1 MAFDV
6 QGARAEGYSD
16 QEIADYL
23 AQEKGFNVGGA
34 RTEGYGDG
42 EIINHLVGT
51 VAAPEEPG
59 FIDRTGELI
68 GQGFGQFVGSSAEG
82 LSGVLGYLDV
92 LPETQKDL
100 TGYAEEVE
108 AEAKADA
115 VAPIKP
121 LLKEDLSGFAGEGIG
136 DVASTAWEYL
146 AQSTPHMAAMLGGAY
161 VGTKTGAAV
170 GTMIL
175 PGWGTGIGGF
185 LGSILGGGI
194 ATYNSFLGNNIEEA
208 ERVKGRKLTESE
220 MEGSMLAAAGQ
231 SVADALISRL
241 IPFKGSPSK
250 IKNTLIKGG
259 IGSSVEGF
267 TEVTQT
273 ALEILQANDFNLD
286 SLKTPQA
293 QFKLAESTL
302 AGVAIG
308 GPIGVATGPFTTK
321 KPPIETPE
329 LADPGEG
336 LPDVTEEVV
345 TEAATTDQ
353 QPLRLAPPRDENDR
367 TTARS
372 PEEVVADV
380 LVDPVAVP
388 TEGIVVDQETFQVK
402 TTDGHVLTPRFK
414 SLGEAIEARQRLI
427 EGIDEKRE
435 DLFAEEQSAKVSEA
449 VKAQEPVGPPSLEE
463 IEVGVAGLTA
473 EEVAPEVMPIVP
485 SETLPTLQQ
494 TQQVEAMAGEPAPQ
508 ETVNRVI
515 EVAQERNIDIEH
527 PSFSAFAER
536 ITGLPFDPAQE
547 TNVLTVR
554 QANNLVKAVDRVNDG
569 VPFEQ
574 VTRIPLENMRA
585 YGRDQLVKARNR
597 LRQGKITDDGKTD
610 IFATTRKNRKGDEVS
625 VRESTRAKVD
635 KEIAEAAQINTF
647 FPEGERDVISI
658 RNRLVDEGVIV
669 GVGKSDKTG
678 TYKKYRRPRRVKM
691 RAWQELDPA
700 NIAPIARM
708 SDRSFAETDARVRSP
723 ESITKQVEESVPDP
737 RVSPKI
743 MQKIRE
749 NLERRLTSRGIS
761 PNVALILTDTTLGV
775 EGTAS
780 VGEGLF
786 VTEND
791 AGKRAII
798 LALDT
803 IPIDLIK
810 KPKEL
815 ARYLA
820 GVMDHETVHALVDLG
835 VITEADLSVL
845 GRAAEVTP
853 HWSGVT
859 DADGNPL
866 SVAQDIANRY
876 NDLNAEEQLEEA
888 AAELFRG
895 HASGMSP
902 LRGRPLSL
910 WNKIVGFFKDI
921 KGVFAEQKQYDAA
934 QLFNRASQA
943 DVAAAVAPARG
954 AAGRAEDFDP
964 AILETAPKESR
975 LNVAFPRTWAA
986 HKEYPGIYETEGAS
1000 IQPTEPDVGPREWML
1015 HVHPG
1020 LSFQETIGEDYW
1032 ADTLPT
1038 LIDAKLRYEEVLH
1051 MRDETVPTDPNFI
1064 PKFIEENRITKEAP
1078 RVFTYKGNPVS
1089 IEPAIVKAYDQMVGT
1104 YERMANKA
1112 FEPGQV
1118 NFVSGPAKAA
1128 ITKADKRLSNAI
1140 RENVPGISDE
1150 NLRLVKAILAG
1161 TAEGETKTISVR
1173 GEEVTYTTP
1182 DMPGTFPPSKESRVQ
1197 YDQSLPIQAY
1207 HGTRSDIANFEIG
1220 DIGFHF
1226 GTYEQAN
1233 NRLRGTQ
1240 RDKGENTGENIMP
1253 VNLDIRNPIELLDV
1267 GNWDNPLELAEKML
1281 ASSIRIK
1288 KLNPD
1293 SSIGTDGSDSK
1304 ARLEEIYDRAQEFI
1318 EFYGGDDLALRGT
1331 EEGFQMLD
1339 EIQRIIKDDGYDG
1352 VKYLNDFE
1360 AEGSMTLE
1368 GKKKYAALQR
1378 QSEDLKSEIFKR
1390 EALTPEQEEVLL
1402 KKINEFEALGDIDS
1416 VEVLQLRAQY
1426 NQGKDYTVKAKST
1439 AEERA
1444 LLNQFELEMDQVI
1457 EDYSQSKYAY
1467 IAFDPEQITPRF
1479 DPPVVDEYSG
1489 ELRVLENKKA
1499 KESRAQTRIP
1509 DSAYAFM
1516 TRRDEA
1522 GNPTTSFG
1530 KVRVGGKDFEVR
1542 MARGYE
1548 GAFGMKHAAEH
1559 DPEFEA
1565 FTPFANSREAFVALM
1580 DAYWNSKTNAPSR
1593 TPQIKVTD
1601 RPGGVDLIWTRPDFK
1616 YPIRLG
1622 LRKLSD
1628 IYAVNTIFPKDK
1640 NIQFA
1645 KDGTSEG
1652 AFIQMKKRGDYNL
1665 EAVSPA
1671 ARQAAIES
1679 FRKSIESKK
1688 DPDLPKMS
1696 RPVVGGKPFS
1706 FANPSEDMGTDKR
1719 MMVTPREA
1727 DESVGGKVLRR
1738 LGFLGNNP
1746 IDSFGDFFKWFRT
1759 TTVDMWDPVRRT
1771 ETGLVEKDSKY
1782 RNFLSAASSAWAALR
1797 QARRGTAITAYSLS
1811 KGVPVYEDGFARVK
1825 NIPQDATQTNID
1837 GTVEAS
1843 AIAGQ
1848 EVGLI
1853 PIIEGLREGTKDKGG
1868 HRFEAFH
1875 EYAIARRAARLLR
1888 ENREVLLTEE
1898 EIIQNLA
1905 TGHTAAEIVVIMN
1918 PKAGEKGK
1926 TYTEAQIRQI
1936 LGGKDITLNSDFDQI
1951 FMNYQVWNNGFVKF
1965 LVDTGMIDQKMA
1977 DSWTNTA
1984 DYIPFYR
1991 QLDGAQ
1997 VEIGAPDIFSGVSTR
2012 PPPPL
2017 RGKGQVYTVVTKQM
2031 IDGELVT
2038 TRVPRTFP
2046 SNPAGKKNAQAYANK
2061 LKQENS
2067 NVPGFDTS
2075 ITQTGM
2081 PIGSFLDTVV
2091 ENANAAIQT
2100 GLMNVGV
2107 QRTMRNLALSE
2118 PETSR
2123 RIKTPEPGKSP
2134 KQPHITF
2141 RVKGEP
2147 VTMLVGDTSLYASLL
2162 NLNKQVNPLVNLFGM
2177 PARFLREMI
2186 TRSPDFMAANMLRDS
2201 LSAWVTSGRNIA
2213 PIAGTAKGMYD
2224 AVTGSKTTDALAAAG
2239 LMTGFDFGGDP
2250 NDMTQFIEKEI
2261 KNYQYPKQL
2270 QKLVRNPFKYIW
2282 DATGSV
2288 SRSSDAAT
2296 RIAVYNKVLKE
2307 TGDEAQAIFEAQEVI
2322 NFSARGNSRLI
2333 QALSVLIPFLN
2344 ARIQGIDVMY
2354 RSSMGSKGFAAN
2366 PDSDIV
2372 KRRFLVRAAML
2383 TASSALYWAM
2393 VNDDDEYR
2401 NQPAVIKDNYWILP
2415 SSAIPGYDGDP
2426 LKFPIPFE
2434 VGLMFKTIPERIM
2447 ALFYGEDV
2455 PQDIV
2460 DTLKRG
2466 ISSTL
2471 NINPTPQAI
2480 MPWGETFINYS
2491 FFTGREVVP
2500 KNLEQSRMPG
2510 YQYNTMTSQL
2520 AKDLGEKLN
2529 YSPIKIDHMIKGY
2542 GGTLGSF
2549 ALAAVDEVWRSTS
2562 EELGERPTR
2571 KITEYPFIKRFF
2583 ARPDARGMVNQFY
2596 DLNNMVKQV
2605 AKTVKVLEGERPDT
2619 MDAYDLSEKKKYIL
2633 DVEQT
2638 LSLIEQELKQLRRHR
2653 RSIQN
2658 NPDLSAEDKREQI
2671 DEVTQM
2677 ELEVVSMIPELRQEA
2692 VGVFR

>member
-6 QGARAEGYSD
+6 QGARAGGYSD

-23 AQEKGFNVGGA
+23 AQQKGFDISGA

-68 GQGFGQFVGSSAEG
+68 GQGFDQFVGSSAEG

-100 TGYAEEVE
+100 TGFAEEVKE
-108 AEAKADA
+108 EAKKDA

-121 LLKEDLSGFAGEGIG
+121 IQEAEGIG
-136 DVASTAWEYL
+136 DVASSAFEYL
-146 AQSTPHMAAMLGGAY
+146 AQSTPHMGAMLGGAY
-161 VGTKTGAAV
+161 AGGKLGVLATAAIPIPGARV
-170 GTMIL
+170 V
-175 PGWGTGIGGF
+175 GGF
-185 LGSILGGGI
+185 LGSLLGGGI

-241 IPFKGSPSK
+241 LPAKGSATVM
-250 IKNTLIKGG
+250 KNILNKGIKGAT
-259 IGSSVEGF
+259 VEGS
-267 TEVTQT
+267 TEVLQETL
-273 ALEILQANDFNLD
+273 AILQANDFNLD
-286 SLKTPQA
+286 SLNTPEA
-293 QFKLAESTL
+293 HFRLTEATL
-302 AGVAIG
+302 AGAAIG
-308 GPIGVATGPFTTK
+308 GPIGAVTGPFTTT
-321 KPPIETPE
+321 PAPIDAPE

-345 TEAATTDQ
+345 AETVTEETVTEAAPTDQ

-380 LVDPVAVP
+380 LADPVAVP
-388 TEGIVVDQETFQVK
+388 TEGIVVDQETLQVK
-402 TTDGHVLTPRFK
+402 TTEGHVITPRFK
-414 SLGEAIEARQRLI
+414 TLDEATEARQRLI

-435 DLFAEEQSAKVSEA
+435 ALFAEEQSSKVNQL
-449 VKAQEPVGPPSLEE
+449 VKAQESVDPPSLEE
-463 IEVGVAGLTA
+463 IE
-473 EEVAPEVMPIVP
+473 
-485 SETLPTLQQ
+485 
-494 TQQVEAMAGEPAPQ
+494 
-508 ETVNRVI
+508 
-515 EVAQERNIDIEH
+515 
-527 PSFSAFAER
+527 
-536 ITGLPFDPAQE
+536 TGLEFE
-547 TNVLTVR
+547 
-554 QANNLVKAVDRVNDG
+554 AVDRVSD
-569 VPFEQ
+569 VS
-574 VTRIPLENMRA
+574 LENIGA
-585 YGRDQLVKARNR
+585 YGRDQFVMARNR
-597 LRQGKITDDGKTD
+597 IRQGKITEEGKTD
-610 IFATTRKNRKGDEVS
+610 IFSTTRKNKEGDQVS
-625 VRESTRAKVD
+625 VREATRSNVD

-647 FPEGERDVISI
+647 FPEGEQDVISI
-658 RNRLVDEGVIV
+658 RNRLVDDGVIE
-669 GVGKSDKTG
+669 GIGKPDKTG
-678 TYKKYRRPRRVKM
+678 AYKKYRRPRRVQFKTPEQ
-691 RAWQELDPA
+691 RDLDE
-700 NIAPIARM
+700 RRQSM
-708 SDRSFAETDARVRSP
+708 VDQLDSSFAETDGRVRSP
-723 ESITKQVEESVPDP
+723 ESITRQVEQSVPDP
-737 RVSPKI
+737 KVSPKI

-749 NLERRLTSRGIS
+749 NLEKRLKARGIS
-761 PNVALILTDTTLGV
+761 DNVALVIADTTVGV
-775 EGTAS
+775 EGIQS
-780 VGEGLF
+780 QGEGVF
-786 VTEND
+786 VQQND

-798 LALDT
+798 LSLDT
-803 IPIDLIK
+803 IPVDALK

-835 VITEADLSVL
+835 VITDADLAVL

-853 HWSGVT
+853 HWSGQT
-859 DADGNPL
+859 DTDGNPI
-866 SVAQDIANRY
+866 SVTQDIANRY

-943 DVAAAVAPARG
+943 DITAAVAPARG

-975 LNVAFPRTWAA
+975 AQRDYRPLMNFIKANPDGFTVSIDGVTVPPSGFAVAPL
-986 HKEYPGIYETEGAS
+986 KGIEIVVRPEDLSMKHIDQLVRNIGQVQDVTEGDVYAGGWLNNEDGMFYLDATQVFDSGAEALYTAEVGEQIAIFDLGEFNEITTTEGIEGLKQAGTYSVEAHDVARRKGAS
-1000 IQPTEPDVGPREWML
+1000 LIER
-1015 HVHPG
+1015 
-1020 LSFQETIGEDYW
+1020 FAETR
-1032 ADTLPT
+1032 DTGQGRTSP
-1038 LIDAKLRYEEVLH
+1038 V
-1051 MRDETVPTDPNFI
+1051 
-1064 PKFIEENRITKEAP
+1064 KES
-1078 RVFTYKGNPVS
+1078 RRQIFYKGEPVS
-1089 IEPAIVKAYDQMVGT
+1089 IDPAVVKAYEQMVGT
-1104 YERMANKA
+1104 YERMSDKA

-1118 NFVSGPAKAA
+1118 NFVSGPARAA
-1128 ITKADKRLSNAI
+1128 ITKAERRLRQKIKEAY
-1140 RENVPGISDE
+1140 PGISE
-1150 NLRLVKAILAG
+1150 QNVRLTQGILAG
-1161 TAEGETKTISVR
+1161 TAEGKTETIFSR
-1173 GEEVTYTTP
+1173 GKEVTYTTP
-1182 DMPGTFPPSKESRVQ
+1182 DMPGTFPPPKESRVQ
-1197 YDQSLPIQAY
+1197 YDQSVPIQAY

-1240 RDKGENTGENIMP
+1240 RDRGENTGENIMP

-1267 GNWDNPLELAEKML
+1267 GNWDNPLEVAGKML
-1281 ASSIRIK
+1281 ASGIRIN

-1304 ARLEEIYDRAQEFI
+1304 ARLEEIYNRAQEVI
-1318 EFYGGDDLALRGT
+1318 EFYGGDDLTLRGT

-1378 QSEDLKSEIFKR
+1378 QREDLRSEIFKR
-1390 EALTPEQEEVLL
+1390 EVLTPEQREVIRNKL
-1402 KKINEFEALGDIDS
+1402 NDAAALGDIDS
-1416 VEVLQLRAQY
+1416 AEVLQLRSQY
-1426 NQGKDYTVKAKST
+1426 SAGKDDIIKAKST
-1439 AEERA
+1439 AEEQA
-1444 LLNQFELEMDQVI
+1444 LLNQLQLEMDQVVK
-1457 EDYSQSKYAY
+1457 DYSQSKYAY

-1499 KESRAQTRIP
+1499 KESRTQTRIP

-1530 KVRVGGKDFEVR
+1530 KVRVGGKDFDVR
-1542 MARGYE
+1542 LARGYE
-1548 GAFGMKHAAEH
+1548 GAFGMEHAAEH

-1580 DAYWNSKTNAPSR
+1580 DTYWNSKTNAPSR
-1593 TPQIKVTD
+1593 NQYIKLTD
-1601 RPGGVDLIWTRPDFK
+1601 RPGGVDLTWTRPDFK

-1628 IYAVNTIFPKDK
+1628 IYAVNTIFPKAK
-1640 NIQFA
+1640 NLQIA

-1652 AFIQMKKRGDYNL
+1652 PVIQMKKQGDYNL
-1665 EAVSPA
+1665 EAISPA
-1671 ARQAAIES
+1671 ARQAAIEN
-1679 FRKSIESKK
+1679 FRNSIK
-1688 DPDLPKMS
+1688 PKMS

-1706 FANPSEDMGTDKR
+1706 FANPAEDMGTDKR
-1719 MMVTPREA
+1719 MMVTPREV

-1738 LGFLGNNP
+1738 LGFLGNSP

-1759 TTVDMWDPVRRT
+1759 TAVDMWDPVRRT
-1771 ETGLVEKDSKY
+1771 ETALVEKDSKY

-1825 NIPQDATQTNID
+1825 NISEDATQTNID
-1837 GTVEAS
+1837 GTVERS

-1848 EVGLI
+1848 DVGLI

-1905 TGHTAAEIVVIMN
+1905 TGHTAAEIAVIMN

-1926 TYTEAQIRQI
+1926 TYTEAQINQV
-1936 LGGKDITLNSDFDQI
+1936 LGGKDITLNPDFNQI

-1991 QLDGAQ
+1991 QLDGTQ
-1997 VEIGAPDIFSGVSTR
+1997 GALGVPDVFAEVSTR

-2017 RGKGQVYTVVTKQM
+2017 RGKGQVYTVVTEQM
-2031 IDGELVT
+2031 IDGELVV

-2046 SNPAGKKNAQAYANK
+2046 ASPQGRKLADAYAEK
-2061 LKQENS
+2061 IGEENR
-2067 NVPGFDTS
+2067 NIQGFNAKA
-2075 ITQTGM
+2075 IKTGM
-2081 PIGSFLDTVV
+2081 PIGGFLDTVV
-2091 ENANAAIQT
+2091 ENANAAVQT

-2107 QRTMRNLALSE
+2107 QRAMRNLVLSE
-2118 PETSR
+2118 PETTR
-2123 RIKTPEPGKSP
+2123 RIKTPKPGEKKP
-2134 KQPHITF
+2134 QEAITF
-2141 RVKGEP
+2141 RVNGQP
-2147 VTMLVGDTSLYASLL
+2147 VTMTVQDKSMYASLV
-2162 NLNKQVNPLVNLFGM
+2162 NLNEAVGPLTNLFGM

-2201 LSAWVTSGRNIA
+2201 LSAWVTSGRDIT

-2224 AVTGSKTTDALAAAG
+2224 AVTGSKTSEALAAAG

-2270 QKLVRNPFKYIW
+2270 QRLVRNPFKYIW

-2322 NFSARGNSRLI
+2322 NFSARGNSKLI
-2333 QALSVLIPFLN
+2333 QTLSVLIPFLN
-2344 ARIQGIDVMY
+2344 ARIQGIDVLY
-2354 RSSMGSKGFAAN
+2354 RSSMGSKGFAAR
-2366 PDSDIV
+2366 PESDIV
-2372 KRRFLVRAAML
+2372 KRRFLTRAAML

-2460 DTLKRG
+2460 DTLTRG
-2466 ISSTL
+2466 VSSTL
-2471 NINPTPQAI
+2471 NINPIPQAF
-2480 MPWGETFINYS
+2480 MPLTEVISNHS

-2510 YQYNTMTSQL
+2510 YQYNSMTSQL

-2549 ALAAVDEVWRSTS
+2549 ALSAVDEVWRSTS
-2562 EELGERPTR
+2562 EDIGERPAR

-2605 AKTVKVLEGERPDT
+2605 SKTVKALEGERPET
-2619 MDAYDLSEKKKYIL
+2619 IDAEDLAEKKRYL
-2633 DVEQT
+2633 LEVEQ
-2638 LSLIEQELKQLRRHR
+2638 SLGFIEKRLNELRTDRRK
-2653 RSIQN
+2653 IQN
-2658 NPDLSAEDKREQI
+2658 DPYMSAEDKRVEI
-2671 DEVTQM
+2671 DLLSQE
-2677 ELEVVSMIPELRQEA
+2677 ELAVVSEIPVLRQEA
-2692 VGVFR
+2692 AGIFK

>member
-6 QGARAEGYSD
+6 QGARAGGYSD

-23 AQEKGFNVGGA
+23 AQQKGFNVGGA

-68 GQGFGQFVGSSAEG
+68 GQGFDQFVGSSAKG
-82 LSGVLGYLDV
+82 LSGALGYLDV
-92 LPETQKDL
+92 LPETQEDL
-100 TGYAEEVE
+100 TGFAEEVKE
-108 AEAKADA
+108 EAKADA

-121 LLKEDLSGFAGEGIG
+121 IQEAEGIG
-136 DVASTAWEYL
+136 DVASSAWEYL
-146 AQSTPHMAAMLGGAY
+146 SQSTPHMGAMLGGAY
-161 VGTKTGAAV
+161 AGGKVGLLATAAIPIPGARV
-170 GTMIL
+170 V
-175 PGWGTGIGGF
+175 GGF
-185 LGSILGGGI
+185 LGSLLGGGI

-259 IGSSVEGF
+259 AGSAVEGT
-267 TEVTQT
+267 TEVTQE
-273 ALEILQANDFNLD
+273 ALAILQANDFNLD
-286 SLKTPQA
+286 SLNTPEA
-293 QFKLAESTL
+293 QFRLTEATL
-302 AGVAIG
+302 AGAAIG
-308 GPIGVATGPFTTK
+308 GPIGAVTGPFTTT
-321 KPPIETPE
+321 PAPIETPE

-345 TEAATTDQ
+345 AETVTEAAPTDQ

-380 LVDPVAVP
+380 LADPVAVP
-388 TEGIVVDQETFQVK
+388 TEGIVLDQETFQIK

-435 DLFAEEQSAKVSEA
+435 DLFAEDQSAKVNEA
-449 VKAQEPVGPPSLEE
+449 VKSQERVGVPTLEE
-463 IEVGVAGLTA
+463 IQVGVAG
-473 EEVAPEVMPIVP
+473 VAAQQLAPDVTPIVP
-485 SETLPTLQQ
+485 RETGPTLQQ

-508 ETVNRVI
+508 ETVDRVV
-515 EVAQERNIDIEH
+515 EVARERNIDVEH
-527 PSFSAFAER
+527 PSFSSFAER
-536 ITGLPFDPAQE
+536 VTGLPFDPTQQAD
-547 TNVLTVR
+547 VLTVR

-569 VPFEQ
+569 VAFDE
-574 VTRIPLENMRA
+574 VTRIPLENMGT

-597 LRQGKITDDGKTD
+597 LRQGKVTDDGKID
-610 IFATTRKNRKGDEVS
+610 IFSTTRKNRKGDDIS
-625 VRESTRAKVD
+625 FRDSTRAKVD

-647 FPEGERDVISI
+647 FPEGERDVVAI
-658 RNRLVDEGVIV
+658 RNRLVDEGAIE
-669 GVGKSDKTG
+669 GIGKPDKTG
-678 TYKKYRRPRRVKM
+678 TYKKYRRPRRVEFKTWEQ
-691 RAWQELDPA
+691 RDLNERRQS
-700 NIAPIARM
+700 M
-708 SDRSFAETDARVRSP
+708 SDQLDRSFAETDMRIRSP
-723 ESITKQVEESVPDP
+723 ESITRQVEQSVPDP
-737 RVSPKI
+737 MVSPKI

-749 NLERRLTSRGIS
+749 NLEKRLRSRGIS
-761 PNVALILTDTTLGV
+761 DNVALVITDTTVGV
-775 EGTAS
+775 DGIQS
-780 VGEGLF
+780 QGEGVF
-786 VTEND
+786 VQQND

-798 LALDT
+798 VALDT
-803 IPIDLIK
+803 LPMDTLK

-815 ARYLA
+815 ARHLA

-835 VITEADLSVL
+835 VITDADLAVL

-853 HWSGVT
+853 HWSGQT
-859 DADGNPL
+859 DADGNPI
-866 SVAQDIANRY
+866 SVTQDIANRY
-876 NDLNAEEQLEEA
+876 KDLNADEQLEEA

-921 KGVFAEQKQYDAA
+921 KGSFAEQKQYDAA

-954 AAGRAEDFDP
+954 VAGRAEDFDP

-975 LNVAFPRTWAA
+975 LNVAFPRTWKASETDVDA
-986 HKEYPGIYETEGAS
+986 YETEGAV
-1000 IQPTEPDVGPREWML
+1000 IVHTRPPVGPREWL
-1015 HVHPG
+1015 LIVD
-1020 LSFQETIGEDYW
+1020 GEPSTYG
-1032 ADTLPT
+1032 DTL
-1038 LIDAKLRYEEVLH
+1038 IEAKLLYEELIN
-1051 MRDETVPTDPNFI
+1051 RPDFNSPFDPEFI
-1064 PKFIEENRITKEAP
+1064 PKFVEENRITKEAP
-1078 RVFTYKGNPVS
+1078 RVFTYKGEPVS

-1104 YERMANKA
+1104 YERMSDKA
-1112 FEPGQV
+1112 FESGQV
-1118 NFVSGPAKAA
+1118 NFVSGPARAA

-1140 RENVPGISDE
+1140 RENVPGISDQ
-1150 NLRLVKAILAG
+1150 NLNLIKGILAG
-1161 TAEGETKTISVR
+1161 TAEGRTIFDER
-1173 GEEVTYTTP
+1173 GEAVGTLP

-1220 DIGFHF
+1220 DIGYHF

-1233 NRLRGTQ
+1233 NRLIGTQ
-1240 RDKGENTGENIMP
+1240 RDRGENTGENIMP
-1253 VNLDIRNPIELLDV
+1253 VNLDIRNPLELPDV
-1267 GNWDNPLELAEKML
+1267 GAWNNPYIVAEQLLVK
-1281 ASSIRIK
+1281 
-1288 KLNPD
+1288 
-1293 SSIGTDGSDSK
+1293 SK
-1304 ARLEEIYDRAQEFI
+1304 FGRDHKAELEEIYAEGEELVNQFEDNDAWVESPEAFDLL
-1318 EFYGGDDLALRGT
+1318 DD
-1331 EEGFQMLD
+1331 
-1339 EIQRIIKDDGYDG
+1339 IQRIIKDDGYDG
-1352 VKYLNDFE
+1352 VKYLNDIE

-1368 GKKKYAALQR
+1368 GKKKYAALLRQR
-1378 QSEDLKSEIFKR
+1378 EDLRSEIFKR
-1390 EALTPEQEEVLL
+1390 EALTPEQREVLL

-1416 VEVLQLRAQY
+1416 VEVLQLTSQY
-1426 NQGKDYTVKAKST
+1426 SAGKDRTVKAKST
-1439 AEERA
+1439 AEEQA
-1444 LLNQFELEMDQVI
+1444 LLNQLQLEMVQVVK
-1457 EDYSQSKYAY
+1457 DYSQSKYAY

-1489 ELRVLENKKA
+1489 ELRVLEDKKA
-1499 KESRAQTRIP
+1499 KESRTQKRIP

-1530 KVRVGGKDFEVR
+1530 KVRVGGKDFDVR
-1542 MARGYE
+1542 LARGYE
-1548 GAFGMKHAAEH
+1548 GAFGMEHAAEH

-1580 DAYWNSKTNAPSR
+1580 DTYWNSKTNAPSR

-1601 RPGGVDLIWTRPDFK
+1601 KPGGVDLTWTRPDFK
-1616 YPIRLG
+1616 YPIILG
-1622 LRKLSD
+1622 LQKLSD
-1628 IYAVNTIFPKDK
+1628 IYAVNTIFPQA
-1640 NIQFA
+1640 NTLRFA

-1652 AFIQMKKRGDYNL
+1652 AVIQMKKQGDYNL
-1665 EAVSPA
+1665 DAVSPA

-1679 FRKSIESKK
+1679 FRSSIK
-1688 DPDLPKMS
+1688 PKMS
-1696 RPVVGGKPFS
+1696 RPIVGGKPFS
-1706 FANPSEDMGTDKR
+1706 FANPAEDMGTDKR

-1727 DESVGGKVLRR
+1727 DESIGGKVLRR
-1738 LGFLGNNP
+1738 LGFLGNSP
-1746 IDSFGDFFKWFRT
+1746 IDSYGDFFKWFRT
-1759 TTVDMWDPVRRT
+1759 TAVDMWDPVRRT
-1771 ETGLVEKDSKY
+1771 ETALVEKNAKN
-1782 RNFLSAASSAWAALR
+1782 RNLLSAASSAWAALR

-1811 KGVPVYEDGFARVK
+1811 KGVPVYEDGFARTK
-1825 NIPQDATQTNID
+1825 NIPEDATQTNID
-1837 GTVEAS
+1837 GTVETS

-1848 EVGLI
+1848 DVGLI

-1888 ENREVLLTEE
+1888 ENREVMLTEG

-1905 TGHTAAEIVVIMN
+1905 TGHTASEIVVIMN

-1926 TYTEAQIRQI
+1926 TYTEAQINQV
-1936 LGGKDITLNSDFDQI
+1936 LGGKDITLNPDFNQI

-1991 QLDGAQ
+1991 QLDGTQ
-1997 VEIGAPDIFSGVSTR
+1997 GEIGAPDILSGVSTR

-2017 RGKGQVYTVVTKQM
+2017 KGKGQVYTVVTKQM
-2031 IDGELVT
+2031 IDGELVS

-2046 SNPAGKKNAQAYANK
+2046 SNAAGKKNAQAYADQ

-2067 NVPGFDTS
+2067 TVQGFSTS
-2075 ITQTGM
+2075 VIQTGM

-2091 ENANAAIQT
+2091 ENANAAVQT

-2107 QRTMRNLALSE
+2107 QRAMRNLALSE
-2118 PETSR
+2118 PETHR
-2123 RIKTPEPGKSP
+2123 RIETPKPNGPKP
-2134 KQPHITF
+2134 KQDFITF

-2147 VTMLVGDTSLYASLL
+2147 VTMLVGDKSLYSSLV
-2162 NLNKQVNPLVNLFGM
+2162 NLNESVGPVTNLFGM

-2201 LSAWVTSGRNIA
+2201 LSAWVTSGRDIT

-2224 AVTGSKTTDALAAAG
+2224 AVTGSKTADALAAAG

-2296 RIAVYNKVLKE
+2296 RIAVYNNVLKE

-2322 NFSARGNSRLI
+2322 NFSARGNSKVI
-2333 QALSVLIPFLN
+2333 QTLSVLIPFLN
-2344 ARIQGIDVMY
+2344 ARIQGIDVLY
-2354 RSSMGSKGFAAN
+2354 RSSVGSKGFSAR
-2366 PDSDIV
+2366 PESDIA

-2393 VNDDDEYR
+2393 VHDDDEYK

-2426 LKFPIPFE
+2426 LRFPIPFE

-2447 ALFYGEDV
+2447 AQFYGEDI
-2455 PQDIV
+2455 PKDLTDSI
-2460 DTLKRG
+2460 TRG
-2466 ISSTL
+2466 VVSTL
-2471 NINPTPQAI
+2471 NINPIPQAF
-2480 MPWGETFINYS
+2480 MPLTEVIANHS

-2510 YQYNTMTSQL
+2510 YQYNSMTSQL
-2520 AKDLGEKLN
+2520 AKDLGEKLG

-2549 ALAAVDEVWRSTS
+2549 ALSAVDEVWRSTS
-2562 EELGERPTR
+2562 EDLGERPSR

-2605 AKTVKVLEGERPDT
+2605 SKTVKVLEGERPET
-2619 MDAYDLSEKKKYIL
+2619 IDAEDLAEKKRYL
-2633 DVEQT
+2633 LEVEQ
-2638 LSLIEQELKQLRRHR
+2638 SLGFIETRLNELRTDRRR
-2653 RSIQN
+2653 IQN
-2658 NPDLSAEDKREQI
+2658 DPYMSAEDKRVEI
-2671 DEVTQM
+2671 DLLSQE
-2677 ELEVVSMIPELRQEA
+2677 ELAVVSEIPVLRQES
-2692 VGVFR
+2692 VGIFE